1 MGGEPATVLW
11 KVAELFKTVVMF
23 SIFFMN
29 EGGSVIKVDSM
40 RRGGLSNSYP
50 SSQENFTE
58 FVLGSQLPC
67 IQLTFQRYSSA
78 ARAAAAFI
86 GYDALVITSVWRVTS
101 VYVEIKHW
109 HSVSQGI
116 FFAAPNFPV
125 IPQPS
130 DLEWR
135 CSHNFTL
142 QLHITVFDYLHR
154 FQLSDKGGRF

>member
-1 MGGEPATVLW
+1 
-11 KVAELFKTVVMF
+11 
-23 SIFFMN
+23 MN

-86 GYDALVITSVWRVTS
+86 GYDALVITSV
-101 VYVEIKHW
+101 
-109 HSVSQGI
+109 
-116 FFAAPNFPV
+116 
-125 IPQPS
+125 
-130 DLEWR
+130 
-135 CSHNFTL
+135 
-142 QLHITVFDYLHR
+142 
-154 FQLSDKGGRF
+154 